1 MPRKVPIRKLKS
13 SAKEYDSRPHLRFS
27 ATELPEIK
35 KWQVG
40 QEYDLCVRV
49 KQTSSRISEM
59 GKDKG
64 KMMADFT
71 VIGVKDITGKM

>member
-1 MPRKVPIRKLKS
+1 MHRKVPKITS
-13 SAKEYDSRPHLRFS
+13 STKDYDSRPHLRFT

-40 QEYDLCVRV
+40 QEYVLCVKV

-59 GKDKG
+59 
-64 KMMADFT
+64 
-71 VIGVKDITGKM
+71 

>member
-1 MPRKVPIRKLKS
+1 MHRKVPKITS
-13 SAKEYDSRPHLRFS
+13 STKDYDSRPHLRFT

-40 QEYDLCVRV
+40 EEYLLCVKV

-71 VIGVKDITGKM
+71 AVGVKASTGK